1 MKIPRYQAQVSP
13 TNEAPG
19 QQFRTRYNPN
29 LAANAELAKGKPLST
44 ALTEIGE
51 FARVRYE
58 LARDNLLN
66 EVTLATDEKMSEAFK
81 EMSESRDFNRVLDG
95 DNPLWSQ
102 KMTTLKSELK
112 NTLGKDK
119 YSNAKFDAYFGQ
131 SELRSKLKLRGVIDQ
146 KVKQAAIEYR
156 NMQHQSYVD
165 TYGVVNGD
173 INEAQKGLQLL
184 TVGNQT
190 LANKKINGQPYVG
203 SLDKMSKQTKAALY
217 LSAKKSLEAKVFD
230 GENVLPT
237 SIAENILQSVMN
249 NDTEADDSYTSK
261 LLKLV
266 KETHGPIEA
275 LKLIYSVA
283 RMGEA
288 FEKLEQRSE
297 VLEAK
302 KFKEYDKE
310 LESANKLSKKVEADF
325 YKAQVNEVKS
335 GLNDLDFQMEN
346 WGDISKLGPEIEK
359 TKIELEALSTK
370 AFELDQTELGR
381 KIEKSLEGLKIVEDQ
396 ATLGKEWNETMSF
409 KEKSELMGVINSG
422 KSIDDIFGIE
432 TNFDSIDTKTNE
444 GLAVAEYL
452 QGLWEKEL
460 ENLGKSKNDLT
471 GWGLDNIDR
480 SENKNKPENLNL
492 ELLLGQ
498 SDDASK
504 SEITKLVNFARQVHQ
519 DTNIRADQ
527 TADINYLPKE
537 LADQLNNQVF
547 AQSSDMGDLGVLQ
560 ALFEHFEPH
569 GIYDDVLRQLGKDE
583 ALFVVGDLIR
593 NGSNDD
599 ARKVMAGLRTL
610 KNNSNLVVGDLKKTD
625 SFIAPFREV
634 MDLSD
639 SAMAQTAELYAK
651 AAQAWLI
658 TESNLGEK
666 YVLPPDAEDSE
677 KNDMAVQF
685 QKDAENV
692 LQVVLGQ
699 NDIGSDNPAGG
710 MQNVFSEEIKT
721 LVPDFFTKSDLLLY
735 MNRFDPMKDA
745 NLLDGQIIDE
755 NVLKDIRAG
764 ENIKIM
770 PVAAPN
776 TDKNLYLVLHEQ
788 PDGRFLHVPVLD
800 DLKLDTGK
808 LLQIDFDNKKIR
820 KFQELEAID
829 IAKDLEFTLKQ
840 SLFGTSKTFTSFDE
854 YKKQKQ
860 VSFEKAIRSNVGML
874 LYKMG
879 IESDLIQSFGS
890 LETWQN
896 PDVAWVDLPDDKK
909 REYEW
914 LWNKHKGQFK
924 GNAKLAWDIFR
935 NDFVPWFKET
945 MTEPGLPGGFGRPRN

>member
-1 MKIPRYQAQVSP
+1 MKIPLYQAQVSP

-29 LAANAELAKGKPLST
+29 LAANTELAKGKPLST

-66 EVTLATDEKMSEAFK
+66 EVTLATDEKMAEAFK

-95 DNPLWSQ
+95 DNPLWTQ

-119 YSNAKFDAYFGQ
+119 YSNAKFDAYFAQ
-131 SELRSKLKLRGVIDQ
+131 SELRSKLKLRGVIDR
-146 KVKQAAIEYR
+146 KVKQAAIQYR
-156 NMQHQSYVD
+156 NMQKQNFVD
-165 TYGVVNGD
+165 TFGVADGD
-173 INEAQKGLQLL
+173 INEAKKGLVMLD
-184 TVGNQT
+184 VGDQT
-190 LANKKINGQPYVG
+190 LANKKVNGQPYVG
-203 SLDKMSKQTKAALY
+203 SLENMSKQTKAALY

-237 SIAENILQSVMN
+237 AIAENILQSVMN
-249 NDTEADDSYTSK
+249 NDTEADDSYTSQ

-266 KETHGPIEA
+266 KETHGPIET

-310 LESANKLSKKVEADF
+310 LEEANRLSKKIEADF

-335 GLNDLDFQMEN
+335 GLNDLNFQMEN
-346 WGDISKLGPEIEK
+346 WGDISKLGPEIDK

-396 ATLGKEWNETMSF
+396 ATLGKEWNEIMSF

-432 TNFDSIDTKTNE
+432 TNFDTINTATNE

-471 GWGLDNIDR
+471 GWGLNNIDR
-480 SENKNKPENLNL
+480 FENRNKPENLNL
-492 ELLLGQ
+492 ELLLSQ
-498 SDDASK
+498 SNDDTEA
-504 SEITKLVNFARQVHQ
+504 EITKLVNFARQVHQ
-519 DTNIRADQ
+519 DPNIRADQ

-593 NGSNDD
+593 NGNNDD
-599 ARKVMAGLRTL
+599 ARKVMAGLRLL
-610 KNNSNLVVGDLKKTD
+610 KNNPNAVSGSLSKLDNFRNPLSEIMDITD
-625 SFIAPFREV
+625 P
-634 MDLSD
+634 
-639 SAMAQTAELYAK
+639 AMAETAKLYAK

-658 TESNLGEK
+658 TDSLSPTSSETNKYDLPLGSLE
-666 YVLPPDAEDSE
+666 ED
-677 KNDMAVQF
+677 KIAMAQRLEE
-685 QKDAENV
+685 DIENA
-692 LQVVLGQ
+692 LQVALGQ
-699 NDIGSDNPAGG
+699 IDIGSDNPVGG
-710 MQNVFSEEIKT
+710 MQNVFTYDDDAEINT

-735 MNRFDPMKDA
+735 MNKFDPMIDA
-745 NLLDGQIIDE
+745 NLLDNQMIDE
-755 NVLKDIRAG
+755 NVAKDIRAG

-770 PVAAPN
+770 PVATPN
-776 TDKNLYLVLHEQ
+776 TKENLYLVLHEQ
-788 PDGRFLHVPVLD
+788 PDGRFLPVPVLN
-800 DLKLDTGK
+800 DLKMNTGN
-808 LLQIDFDNKKIR
+808 LLQINFDNKRIG

-829 IAKDLEFTLKQ
+829 IAKDLEFTFQ
-840 SLFGTSKTFTSFDE
+840 GETFTSFDE

-860 VSFEKAIRSNVGML
+860 ASADKAIRSNVGML

-879 IESDLIQSFGS
+879 IEFDLIKSFGNV
-890 LETWQN
+890 ETLKS
-896 PDVAWVDLPDDKK
+896 PGVSWVDLSNDKK
-909 REYEW
+909 QEYEK
-914 LWNKHKGQFK
+914 LWNKHKGNFK
-924 GNAKLAWDIFR
+924 ATAEQGWDMFT
-935 NDFVPWFKET
+935 NDFVPWFKEAIT
-945 MTEPGLPGGFGRPRN
+945 KPGLPD

>member
-1 MKIPRYQAQVSP
+1 MKIPLYQAQVSP

-29 LAANAELAKGKPLST
+29 LAANTELAKGKPLST

-66 EVTLATDEKMSEAFK
+66 EVTLATDEKMAEAFK

-95 DNPLWSQ
+95 DNPLWTQ

-131 SELRSKLKLRGVIDQ
+131 SELRSKLKLRGVIDR

-156 NMQHQSYVD
+156 NMQKQNFVD
-165 TYGVVNGD
+165 TFGVPDGD
-173 INEAQKGLQLL
+173 INEAKKGLVMLD
-184 TVGNQT
+184 VGDQT
-190 LANKKINGQPYVG
+190 LANKKVNGQPYVG
-203 SLDKMSKQTKAALY
+203 SLENMSKQTKAALY

-237 SIAENILQSVMN
+237 AIAENILQSVMN
-249 NDTEADDSYTSK
+249 NDTEADDSYTSQ

-266 KETHGPIEA
+266 KETHGPIET

-310 LESANKLSKKVEADF
+310 LEEANRLSKKIEADF

-335 GLNDLDFQMEN
+335 GLNDLNFQMEN
-346 WGDISKLGPEIEK
+346 WGDISKLGPEIDK

-396 ATLGKEWNETMSF
+396 ATLGKEWNEIMSF

-432 TNFDSIDTKTNE
+432 TNFDTINTATNE

-471 GWGLDNIDR
+471 GWGLNNIDR
-480 SENKNKPENLNL
+480 FENRNKPENLNL
-492 ELLLGQ
+492 ELLLSQ
-498 SDDASK
+498 SNDDTEA
-504 SEITKLVNFARQVHQ
+504 EITKLVNFARQVHQ
-519 DTNIRADQ
+519 DPNIRADQ

-593 NGSNDD
+593 NGNNDD
-599 ARKVMAGLRTL
+599 ARKVMAGLRLL
-610 KNNSNLVVGDLKKTD
+610 KNNPNAVSGSLSKLDNFRNPLSEIMDITD
-625 SFIAPFREV
+625 P
-634 MDLSD
+634 
-639 SAMAQTAELYAK
+639 AMAETAKLYAK

-658 TESNLGEK
+658 TDSLSPTSSETNKYDLPLGSLE
-666 YVLPPDAEDSE
+666 ED
-677 KNDMAVQF
+677 KIAMAQRLEE
-685 QKDAENV
+685 DIENA
-692 LQVVLGQ
+692 LQVALGQ
-699 NDIGSDNPAGG
+699 IDIGSDNPVGG
-710 MQNVFSEEIKT
+710 MQNVFTYDDDAEINT

-735 MNRFDPMKDA
+735 MNKFDPMIDA
-745 NLLDGQIIDE
+745 NLLDNQMIDE
-755 NVLKDIRAG
+755 NVAKDIRAG

-770 PVAAPN
+770 PVATPN
-776 TDKNLYLVLHEQ
+776 TKENLYLVLHEQ
-788 PDGRFLHVPVLD
+788 PDGRFLPVPVLN
-800 DLKLDTGK
+800 DLKMNTGN
-808 LLQIDFDNKKIR
+808 LLQINFDNKRIG

-829 IAKDLEFTLKQ
+829 IAKDLEFTFQ
-840 SLFGTSKTFTSFDE
+840 GETFTSFDE

-860 VSFEKAIRSNVGML
+860 ASADKAIRSNVGML

-879 IESDLIQSFGS
+879 IEFDLIKSFGNV
-890 LETWQN
+890 ETLKS
-896 PDVAWVDLPDDKK
+896 PGVSWVDLSNDKK
-909 REYEW
+909 QEYEK
-914 LWNKHKGQFK
+914 LWNKHKGNFK
-924 GNAKLAWDIFR
+924 ATAEQGWDMFT
-935 NDFVPWFKET
+935 NDFVPWFKEAIT
-945 MTEPGLPGGFGRPRN
+945 KPGLPD

>member
-1 MKIPRYQAQVSP
+1 MKIPLYQAQVSP

-29 LAANAELAKGKPLST
+29 LAANAELAKGKPLNA

-95 DNPLWSQ
+95 DNPLWTQ

-190 LANKKINGQPYVG
+190 LANKKVNGQPYVG
-203 SLDKMSKQTKAALY
+203 SFENMSKQTKAALY

-249 NDTEADDSYTSK
+249 NDTEADNSYTSK

-266 KETHGPIEA
+266 KETHGPIET

-297 VLEAK
+297 VLEVK

-310 LESANKLSKKVEADF
+310 LEEANRLSKKVEADF
-325 YKAQVNEVKS
+325 YKAQVKEVNS
-335 GLNDLDFQMEN
+335 GLNDLNFQMEN
-346 WGDISKLGPEIEK
+346 WGDISKLGPEIDK
-359 TKIELEALSTK
+359 TKIELEALSSK

-381 KIEKSLEGLKIVEDQ
+381 KIEKSLEGLKIKEDQ

-432 TNFDSIDTKTNE
+432 TNFDTINTATNE

-460 ENLGKSKNDLT
+460 ENLGNSKNNLT

-480 SENKNKPENLNL
+480 FENRNKPENLNL

-498 SDDASK
+498 SNDASE

-519 DTNIRADQ
+519 DPNFRADQ
-527 TADINYLPKE
+527 TANINYLPKE

-547 AQSSDMGDLGVLQ
+547 AQSSDMGDLGVLM
-560 ALFEHFEPH
+560 ALYEHFEPH

-593 NGSNDD
+593 NGNNND

-610 KNNSNLVVGDLKKTD
+610 KNNSNLVVGNLKKTD

-639 SAMAQTAELYAK
+639 PAMAQTAELYAK

-658 TESNLGEK
+658 TESNLGER
-666 YVLPPDAEDSE
+666 YVLPPDAEQDDID
-677 KNDMAVQF
+677 DMAVQF

-699 NDIGSDNPAGG
+699 IDIGSDNPVGG
-710 MQNVFSEEIKT
+710 MQNVFTYDDDAEIKT
-721 LVPDFFTKSDLLLY
+721 LVPDFFTKSNLLLY
-735 MNRFDPMKDA
+735 MNKFDPMKDA

-764 ENIKIM
+764 ENIKIE
-770 PVAAPN
+770 PVATPN
-776 TDKNLYLVLHEQ
+776 TDENLYLVLHEQ
-788 PDGRFLHVPVLD
+788 PDGRFLPIPILD

-808 LLQIDFDNKKIR
+808 LLQIDFDNKRIG

-829 IAKDLEFTLKQ
+829 IAKDLEFTFQ
-840 SLFGTSKTFTSFDE
+840 GETFTSFEE

-860 VSFEKAIRSNVGML
+860 ASADKAIRSNVGML

-879 IESDLIQSFGS
+879 IESDLVQSFGNV
-890 LETWQN
+890 ETWQN
-896 PDVAWVDLPDDKK
+896 PDVSWVDLSDDKK
-909 REYEW
+909 QEYEK
-914 LWNKHKGQFK
+914 LWNKHKGNFK
-924 GNAKLAWDIFR
+924 ATAEQGWDMLR

-945 MTEPGLPGGFGRPRN
+945 MTKPGLPD

>member
-1 MKIPRYQAQVSP
+1 MKIPLYQAQVSP

-29 LAANAELAKGKPLST
+29 LAANTELAKGKPLST

-66 EVTLATDEKMSEAFK
+66 EVTLATDEKMAEAFK

-95 DNPLWSQ
+95 DNPLWTQ

-131 SELRSKLKLRGVIDQ
+131 SELRSKLKLRGVIDR

-156 NMQHQSYVD
+156 NMQKQNFVD
-165 TYGVVNGD
+165 TFGVPDGD
-173 INEAQKGLQLL
+173 INEAKKGLVMLD
-184 TVGNQT
+184 VGDQT
-190 LANKKINGQPYVG
+190 LANKKVNGQPYVAV
-203 SLDKMSKQTKAALY
+203 LDKMKKQTKAALY

-237 SIAENILQSVMN
+237 AIAENILQSVMN
-249 NDTEADDSYTSK
+249 NDTEADDSYTSQ

-266 KETHGPIEA
+266 KETHGPIET

-310 LESANKLSKKVEADF
+310 LEEANRLSKKIEADF

-335 GLNDLDFQMEN
+335 GLNDLNFQMEN
-346 WGDISKLGPEIEK
+346 WGDISKLGPEIDK

-396 ATLGKEWNETMSF
+396 ATLGKEWNEIMSF

-432 TNFDSIDTKTNE
+432 TNFDTINTATNE

-471 GWGLDNIDR
+471 GWGLNNIDR
-480 SENKNKPENLNL
+480 FENRNKPENLNL
-492 ELLLGQ
+492 ELLLSQ
-498 SDDASK
+498 SNDDTEA
-504 SEITKLVNFARQVHQ
+504 EITKLVNFARQVHQ
-519 DTNIRADQ
+519 DPNIRADQ

-593 NGSNDD
+593 NGNNDD
-599 ARKVMAGLRTL
+599 ARKVMAGLRLL
-610 KNNSNLVVGDLKKTD
+610 KNNPNAVSGSLSKLDNFRNPLSEIMDITD
-625 SFIAPFREV
+625 P
-634 MDLSD
+634 
-639 SAMAQTAELYAK
+639 AMAETAKLYAK

-658 TESNLGEK
+658 TDSLSPTSSETNKYDLPLGSLE
-666 YVLPPDAEDSE
+666 ED
-677 KNDMAVQF
+677 KIAMAQRLEE
-685 QKDAENV
+685 DIENA
-692 LQVVLGQ
+692 LQVALGQ
-699 NDIGSDNPAGG
+699 IDIGSDNPVGG
-710 MQNVFSEEIKT
+710 MQNVFTYDDDAEINT

-735 MNRFDPMKDA
+735 MNKFDPMIDA
-745 NLLDGQIIDE
+745 NLLDNQMIDE
-755 NVLKDIRAG
+755 NVAKDIRAG

-770 PVAAPN
+770 PVATPN
-776 TDKNLYLVLHEQ
+776 TKENLYLVLHEQ
-788 PDGRFLHVPVLD
+788 PDGRFLPVPVLN
-800 DLKLDTGK
+800 DLKMNTGN
-808 LLQIDFDNKKIR
+808 LLQINFDNKRIG

-829 IAKDLEFTLKQ
+829 IAKDLEFTFQ
-840 SLFGTSKTFTSFDE
+840 GETFTSFDE

-860 VSFEKAIRSNVGML
+860 ASADKAIRSNVGML

-879 IESDLIQSFGS
+879 IEFDLIKSFGNV
-890 LETWQN
+890 ETLKS
-896 PDVAWVDLPDDKK
+896 PGVSWVDLSNDKK
-909 REYEW
+909 QEYEK
-914 LWNKHKGQFK
+914 LWNKHKGNFK
-924 GNAKLAWDIFR
+924 ATAEQGWDMFT
-935 NDFVPWFKET
+935 NDFVPWFKEAIT
-945 MTEPGLPGGFGRPRN
+945 KPGLPD